1 MWLGVLVLLL
11 VSCVTLG
18 RVTHLQASLSFLI
31 CGMGIITHL
40 PCRVAVRIQ
49 VNVYMYACTCV
60 CVYTRVHLCI
70 KCVYVSGCLGHS
82 RHV

>member
-40 PCRVAVRIQ
+40 PYRVAVRIE
-49 VNVYMYACTCV
+49 VNVYRCAYTCV
-60 CVYTRVHLCI
+60 CVCI
-70 KCVYVSGCLGHS
+70 HVYIYV
-82 RHV
+82 